1 MTFEVFEVFGPSAGC
16 DEETRAISAG
26 VKTEQ
31 SAVIRPGL
39 KIRESVCRSCA
50 DCVEFELENAPVLLT

>member
-1 MTFEVFEVFGPSAGC
+1 MTVEVFEVFGPSAGC

-39 KIRESVCRSCA
+39 RHCDDINLRSWRVSA
-50 DCVEFELENAPVLLT
+50 DLVQTV